1 MTPKELHTLG
11 APALVYVRE
20 VRAADILAQEPDLV
34 FEDPD
39 IQPDQSLYAVH
50 SANGERLAIV
60 LDRETAFA
68 AALAYEMEPVSVH

>member
-1 MTPKELHTLG
+1 MG

-34 FEDPD
+34 FEDPN
-39 IQPDQSLYAVH
+39 IRPDQSLYAVH

-60 LDRETAFA
+60 IDRETAFK